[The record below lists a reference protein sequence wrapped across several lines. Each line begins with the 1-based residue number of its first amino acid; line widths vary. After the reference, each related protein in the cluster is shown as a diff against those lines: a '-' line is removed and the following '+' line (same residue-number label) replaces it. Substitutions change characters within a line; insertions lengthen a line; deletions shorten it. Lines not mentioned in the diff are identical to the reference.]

1 MNRTIRE
8 YLDYLKFNRHYSPNT
23 LLAYQRDLEKFYDF
37 LLLINRLDTEVSKND
52 IREFM
57 RLEFD
62 EGRSKR
68 TMKRRL
74 SGLRGYYAFH
84 YERKTFKDDPFLRIS
99 SPKYTSP
106 LPNVLFDEQVQLLF
120 KYNRERTDTL
130 RDRDQALLEIMY
142 ATGMRASEVV
152 TLTLQ
157 QINFSERTINV
168 IGKGNK
174 ERLVAYTRECATTLK
189 QYLDKTRPNLLG
201 KRRNPLPTNIVFL
214 NHQGNPLTIHG
225 LGFILKTIER
235 KTGDYLDLHPHML
248 RHSFATYLLEKGADL
263 RVIQELLGHESLNTT
278 QVYTHV
284 SEDKIRE
291 EYYHAHPRSKK
302 HMGDKKV

>member
-84 YERKTFKDDPFLRIS
+84 YERK
-99 SPKYTSP
+99 
-106 LPNVLFDEQVQLLF
+106 
-120 KYNRERTDTL
+120 
-130 RDRDQALLEIMY
+130 
-142 ATGMRASEVV
+142 
-152 TLTLQ
+152 
-157 QINFSERTINV
+157 NF
-168 IGKGNK
+168 
-174 ERLVAYTRECATTLK
+174 
-189 QYLDKTRPNLLG
+189 
-201 KRRNPLPTNIVFL
+201 
-214 NHQGNPLTIHG
+214 
-225 LGFILKTIER
+225 
-235 KTGDYLDLHPHML
+235 
-248 RHSFATYLLEKGADL
+248 
-263 RVIQELLGHESLNTT
+263 
-278 QVYTHV
+278 
-284 SEDKIRE
+284 
-291 EYYHAHPRSKK
+291 
-302 HMGDKKV
+302 